1 MSPTPPIA
9 LILGAGSNVGHH
21 VGRAFAAKGY
31 RIVATARSVKEA
43 DSSSDQTYIQ
53 SDLSNPAAIAELF
66 ATVKTQLGHPSV
78 VVYNAAAVTLNDP
91 KNPFSIS
98 LSDFQRDFAVNT
110 TSVFAAA
117 QQAVL
122 GFQELPES
130 AARTFIYTGN
140 CLNVSPILP
149 LTDAGVGKSATAHLI
164 HSASE
169 AFKDRG
175 FKFYYADE
183 RNADGS
189 PAYSKVDGPAHG
201 KFYTELAE
209 GAEQGP
215 WQQTFVK
222 DLSLTLKRIVQ
233 KHYKPADNPITKRTW
248 SGKAN
253 KDQPSTLLRA
263 HQRPALVTRLAG
275 NLRMDNTVA
284 TRENKRSR
292 HPGNQKFITRA
303 CDACRKKKIRCE
315 PTKDKCLQCIKFKS
329 RCHFTPISGSRKIRK
344 PAENEYIIE
353 LEERVKEMEGQLQIA
368 YELNFQAGR
377 PPHQP
382 TNPGNIL
389 HDLLSGNHQI
399 QDPNLAFWN
408 EPSPNLM
415 DLVVPQRNIV
425 SSFPRYLD
433 LPSKSSALILIE
445 EGFRSF
451 NRYFPIFDE
460 QKFIKSFDARYSA
473 AGFQDLA
480 WWASVN
486 VALSMGHTFRAIRTS
501 QSKHDMAL
509 SYGYIQNVLGV
520 VSQLI
525 ALPDSLAAIQ
535 SLLGTILILEG
546 TPKSQMCPVLMA
558 TAMGMAQALG
568 LHRRD
573 RDPPGLSLLE
583 IEERRNVFWIAY
595 WMEKNISCLRRQASV
610 QDDDDIDVELPTGTV
625 SEPHLLSHGPATINI
640 LNSRIGLA
648 IIQGQIYKRLFSVQ
662 AERQCEAQ
670 RAAAALELS
679 GLLACWRASVPF
691 DFEESSMTSLCLPLP
706 EDVLQIIILHTVYA
720 NSVITVDRHIPQR
733 GNPSA
738 GPADIYTYT
747 LPSESVCLID
757 SRKAIQLLQKIP
769 RGKYA
774 FIWLLVGSFFEAVT
788 VLLHNVIVNPFHTRA
803 RSDILLI
810 EPFLELLEVLDDDG
824 DNVELQRMR
833 KECNSL
839 IQNAIA
845 AVEGIEYTMIVDY

>member
-31 RIVATARSVKEA
+31 KIVATARSVKEA
-43 DSSSDQTYIQ
+43 DGSSDQIHVQ
-53 SDLSNPAAIAELF
+53 SNLSNPAGVAELF

-78 VVYNAAAVTLNDP
+78 VIYNAAAVTLNDP
-91 KNPFSIS
+91 KNPFSVC
-98 LSDFQRDFAVNT
+98 LSDFQRDFA
-110 TSVFAAA
+110 
-117 QQAVL
+117 
-122 GFQELPES
+122 ELPES
-130 AARTFIYTGN
+130 AARTFNYTSN

-149 LTDAGVGKSATAHLI
+149 LTDA
-164 HSASE
+164 
-169 AFKDRG
+169 
-175 FKFYYADE
+175 
-183 RNADGS
+183 
-189 PAYSKVDGPAHG
+189 
-201 KFYTELAE
+201 ELAE

-222 DLSLTLKRIVQ
+222 AIFTPMSSLTLDGSLTLKRIVQ
-233 KHYKPADNPITKRTW
+233 KHYKPADKPITKRAW
-248 SGKAN
+248 SGKAK
-253 KDQPSTLLRA
+253 KDQPRTLSRA
-263 HQRPALVTRLAG
+263 HQRPALAARPAC
-275 NLRMDNTVA
+275 NLRMDKTVA

-292 HPGNQKFITRA
+292 DPGNQRFITRA
-303 CDACRKKKIRCE
+303 CDVCRKKKIRCE

-329 RCHFTPISGSRKIRK
+329 RCHFTPISRSRKIRK

-368 YELNFQAGR
+368 YKLNVQAGR
-377 PPHQP
+377 PPLQP
-382 TNPGNIL
+382 TSPRNIL
-389 HDLLSGNHQI
+389 PDLLSGHHQI
-399 QDPNLAFWN
+399 QHPNMSSWN
-408 EPSPNLM
+408 EPSLNLM
-415 DLVVPQRNIV
+415 DLVVPKRNIAPY
-425 SSFPRYLD
+425 FPRYLD

-460 QKFIKSFDARYSA
+460 QKFMTSFDARYSA
-473 AGFQDLA
+473 AGLQDLA
-480 WWASVN
+480 WWACVN
-486 VALSMGHTFRAIRTS
+486 VALSMGHAFRAIRTS
-501 QSKHDMAL
+501 RSKHDMAL

-525 ALPDSLAAIQ
+525 ALPGSLAVIQ
-535 SLLGTILILEG
+535 ALLGTILILEG
-546 TPKSQMCPVLMA
+546 TPNSQMCPVLMA
-558 TAMGMAQALG
+558 TAMGMTQAMG

-573 RDPPGLSLLE
+573 RDPPGLSLSE

-595 WMEKNISCLRRQASV
+595 WIEKNISCLRRQASV
-610 QDDDDIDVELPTGTV
+610 QDDDDIDVELPTGIV

-662 AERQCEAQ
+662 AQRQSKAQ
-670 RAAAALELS
+670 RAAAALDLS

-691 DFEESSMTSLCLPLP
+691 DFEESSMTSLRLPLP

-720 NSVITVDRHIPQR
+720 NSVITVDRHLPQR
-733 GNPSA
+733 GNPAA

-774 FIWLLVGSFFEAVT
+774 FVW
-788 VLLHNVIVNPFHTRA
+788 
-803 RSDILLI
+803 
-810 EPFLELLEVLDDDG
+810 
-824 DNVELQRMR
+824 
-833 KECNSL
+833 
-839 IQNAIA
+839 
-845 AVEGIEYTMIVDY
+845 